1 MSEIIFATGC
11 DIHYIRAWFQL
22 YKSIKKFLPNSI
34 IYFYD
39 LGLSTDD
46 IVHIKQLDI
55 RYEYFDFSQYPEWVH
70 IKKDAGQ
77 WAWKAQIIK
86 DIMVRYEPSTSKK
99 QYLIWCDARNQL
111 ENNLQRIINF
121 IEKNGIYTNI
131 TDGRVR
137 MWTVPQTLQYLDG
150 YKYAD
155 NHMKNAAL
163 PCFNINIDWVRDF
176 INEYARLS
184 LIKECIFPEG
194 SSRRNHRQDQSI
206 FSILYYKYKDTY
218 SFDESNFYGGI
229 RIHTGNI
236 ITRPYHLF

>member
-11 DIHYIRAWFQL
+11 DTHYIRAWFQL
-22 YKSIKKFLPNSI
+22 YKSIKQFLPNST

-55 RYEYFDFSQYPEWVH
+55 IYEYFDFSQYPEWVH
-70 IKKDAGQ
+70 IKNDAGQ

-86 DIMVRYEPSTSKK
+86 SVMDRYEPSTSKK
-99 QYLIWCDARNQL
+99 QYIIWCDARNQL
-111 ENNLQRIINF
+111 ENNLETIINF

-131 TDGRVR
+131 TAGSVR
-137 MWTVPQTLQYLDG
+137 TWTVDQTLEYLDG

-155 NHMKNAAL
+155 MHMKNAAL
-163 PCFNINIDWVRDF
+163 PCFNINISWVREF
-176 INEYARLS
+176 INEYSRLS

-194 SSRRNHRQDQSI
+194 SSRSNHRQDQSI
-206 FSILYYKYKDTY
+206 FTILYYKYKDLY
-218 SFDESNFYGGI
+218 LFDESNFYGGI

-236 ITRPYHLF
+236 ITRPYH